1 MHEYANRIA
10 PDAVRLERLLPGPLE
25 RVWSFLTESDKRAR
39 WLAGGEWELRP
50 GGRIE
55 MNFQHDRLQPEPTPE
70 KYRDMPMSFT
80 GKVLRID
87 PPRLIEF
94 TWMETNGVASEVTF
108 ELAERG
114 GKVALTITH
123 RKVEGRDTLLSVSGG
138 WDVHVGILE
147 DVLAGRPPRG
157 FWSTHARLEREY
169 AQRYGV

>member
-1 MHEYANRIA
+1 MHGYVNRIA

-25 RVWSFLTESDKRAR
+25 RAWSFLIESDKRAR

-55 MNFQHDRLQPEPTPE
+55 LNFQHDRLQSEPTPE
-70 KYRDMPMSFT
+70 KYRDMPMSFV
-80 GKVLRID
+80 GKVLRIE

-114 GKVALTITH
+114 EKVALTITH
-123 RKVEGRDTLLSVSGG
+123 RKVEGRDMLLSVSGG

-147 DVLAGRPPRG
+147 DVLTGRPPRG
-157 FWSTHARLEREY
+157 FWSTHARLEQEY